1 MVISG
6 IQQIG
11 VGVVNADVAYS
22 WYKAHFG
29 STVQVFADSAVADR
43 MQRYMSGEA
52 RERYAILALNMRGGG
67 GFEIWQYTQ
76 REPVA
81 PHFTPGVGDLGI
93 FAGKLKCVDAHVAR
107 DFLLRRGA
115 DLLGDVTHRPDNA
128 SSFWVRDLYGN
139 PYEIIEHPVHFV
151 SKKHPI
157 GGVFGAVIGCSDI
170 EASKRFYQKVLGYD
184 QVLFETEDAGAL
196 AFAPGGE
203 GRAVKR
209 CVLRASQPRKG
220 AFAPLL
226 GPTEIE
232 LVQATNYTG
241 RDIFE
246 GRDWGD
252 QGFIHLCFDVRGM
265 DELKQHA
272 ADFGSPFTV
281 DSGADSFDMGE
292 AAGRF
297 TYCEDPDGALIEFVE
312 THKLPILKKP
322 AFSID
327 LRKRSPE
334 KALPKLMLRA
344 LEL

>member
-1 MVISG
+1 MLISG

-11 VGVVNADVAYS
+11 VGVTDAQTAFQ
-22 WYKAHFG
+22 WYRSHFG
-29 STVQVFADSAVADR
+29 ASVQVFADAAIADK
-43 MQRYMSGEA
+43 MKPYTSGEA
-52 RERYAILALNMRGGG
+52 RERLAILALNMRGGG

-76 REPVA
+76 REPLA
-81 PHFTPGVGDLGI
+81 CPFTPEVGDLGI

-107 DFLLRRGA
+107 NFLLKRGA
-115 DLLGDVTHRPDNA
+115 DLPGEVTHRPDNR

-139 PYEIIEHPVHFV
+139 PYEVIETPHHFI

-157 GGVFGAVIGCSDI
+157 GGVYGAVIGCSNI
-170 EASKRFYQKVLGYD
+170 AASRAFYGDVLGYD
-184 QVLFETEDAGAL
+184 QEVFDTEEPGGL
-196 AFAPGGE
+196 EHLPGGE
-203 GRAVKR
+203 RSMRRVL
-209 CVLRASQPRKG
+209 LRASKPRKG

-232 LVQATNYTG
+232 LVQCENYKG
-241 RDIFE
+241 RKIFE

-265 DELKQHA
+265 DELKALA
-272 ADFGSPFTV
+272 ADHGAPFTV
-281 DSGADSFDMGE
+281 DSGESFDMGD

-312 THKLPILKKP
+312 THKLPILKK
-322 AFSID
+322 FGWSID
-327 LRKRSPE
+327 LRKRKE
-334 KALPKLMLRA
+334 DAALPHLLLRA

>member
-1 MVISG
+1 MIISG

-11 VGVVNADVAYS
+11 VGVVDADTAYQ
-22 WYKAHFG
+22 WYRTHFG
-29 STVQVFADSAVADR
+29 AGVQVFADAAVADK
-43 MQRYMSGEA
+43 MKPYTSGEA

-81 PHFTPGVGDLGI
+81 PAFTPEVGDLGI

-115 DLLGDVTHRPDNA
+115 DLPGEIVHRPDNR

-139 PYEIIEHPVHFV
+139 PYEVVETPNHFV
-151 SKKHPI
+151 DKKHPI
-157 GGVFGAVIGCSDI
+157 GGVYGAVIGCSDI
-170 EASKRFYQKVLGYD
+170 GASRAFYSDVLGYD
-184 QVLFETEDAGAL
+184 MEIFDTEE
-196 AFAPGGE
+196 PGGLANLP
-203 GRAVKR
+203 GGQRSMR
-209 CVLRASQPRKG
+209 RLVLRSSKPREG

-232 LVQATNYTG
+232 LVECEGYAG
-241 RDIFE
+241 RKIFE

-265 DELKQHA
+265 DDLKAHA
-272 ADFGSPFTV
+272 ARHGAPFTV
-281 DSGADSFDMGE
+281 DSGESFDMGD

-312 THKLPILKKP
+312 THKLPILKKLGW
-322 AFSID
+322 SID
-327 LRKRSPE
+327 LRKRDPSKP
-334 KALPKLMLRA
+334 LPRMLLRA
-344 LEL
+344 LELS